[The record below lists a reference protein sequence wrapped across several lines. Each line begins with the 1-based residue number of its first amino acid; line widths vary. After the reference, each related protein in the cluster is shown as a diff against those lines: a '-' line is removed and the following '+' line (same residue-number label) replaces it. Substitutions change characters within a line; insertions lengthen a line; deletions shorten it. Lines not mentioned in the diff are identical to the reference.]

1 VGEDRRLLF
10 TQGFENMVSFPFRT
24 ALGIAVVI
32 GLVSAAH
39 FVLPAA
45 KVPGPELF
53 TALVE
58 FTPDGTPVSPLLRHV
73 NPPEET
79 PVSVQKPG
87 HSLLEDSSGAL
98 NAFYAALLR
107 VEQRQTPN
115 VARIV
120 HYGDSPTTADLITGD
135 VRMLLQQRFGDAG
148 PGFTLIAKPWAWYQH
163 HGVQISGGGWQMD
176 AASHFVSHDGL
187 FGLGGVSFTGGTG
200 AHDLITYSGGPT
212 EFEIWYLAQPEG
224 GRVKVV
230 ADGTEIGQVDTA
242 VSEDAKTPGFATV
255 HADAPVH
262 ELEIQV
268 ESGHVRLYGVAAGKP
283 GPGVLYDSL
292 GMNGASITVLTRMF
306 NREHW
311 TAELQ
316 HREPNLI
323 IINYGTNEADFAS
336 YVDGPYEKDVREA
349 VRRVQAAVPGA
360 SLMLMSPMDRGQRVG
375 LDEIQTM
382 PTIPRIVA
390 IQKKVAEETGCAF
403 FNTFEA
409 MGGEGTMARWYQGKR
424 RLVSADLIHPIPAG
438 GRIVADVFVRELI
451 LGYNRFKLSQLT
463 KTKPEKR

>member
-1 VGEDRRLLF
+1 
-10 TQGFENMVSFPFRT
+10 MVSFPFRT

-53 TALVE
+53 AALVE
-58 FTPDGTPVSPLLRHV
+58 FTPEGTPAAPLMRHV
-73 NPPEET
+73 NPPEEM
-79 PVSVQKPG
+79 PVPSHQAG
-87 HSLLEDSSGAL
+87 HSLLEDSSGAM

-107 VEQRQTPN
+107 VERGQEPN
-115 VARIV
+115 IARIV

-135 VRMLLQQRFGDAG
+135 VRLLLQKRFGDAG

-163 HGVQISGGGWQMD
+163 SGVKISGGGWQMD
-176 AASHFVSHDGL
+176 AASHFVAHDGL
-187 FGLGGVSFTGGTG
+187 FGLGGVSFIGGAG
-200 AHDLITYSGGPT
+200 AHDLITYSGEGPT

-224 GRVKVV
+224 GRIKVI

-242 VSEDAKTPGFATV
+242 SAPAEDNAAKMPGFSKV
-255 HADAPVH
+255 HSEAPVH
-262 ELEIQV
+262 ELELQV

-292 GMNGASITVLTRMF
+292 GMNGASITVMTRMF
-306 NREHW
+306 NRDHW
-311 TAELQ
+311 TAELR
-316 HREPNLI
+316 HRAPNLI

-336 YVDGPYEKDVREA
+336 YVNGPYEKDVRDA
-349 VRRVQAAVPGA
+349 VRRVQASVPEA

-382 PTIPRIVA
+382 ATIPKIVA
-390 IQKKVAEETGCAF
+390 IQKKVAAETGCSF

-409 MGGEGTMARWYQGKR
+409 MGGEGTMARWYQGQR

-438 GRIVADVFVRELI
+438 GRIVANAFVRELI
-451 LGYNRFKLSQLT
+451 LGYNRFKLRQLSR
-463 KTKPEKR
+463 KKIEDGRP